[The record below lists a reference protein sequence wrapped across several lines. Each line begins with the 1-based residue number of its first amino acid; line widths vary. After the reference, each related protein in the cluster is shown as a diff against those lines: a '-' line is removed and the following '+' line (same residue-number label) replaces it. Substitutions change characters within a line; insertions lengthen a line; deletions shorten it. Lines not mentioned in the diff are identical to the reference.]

1 MKTYSTFDLN
11 LSATL
16 ITMGYKLIELDK
28 ANIKKVKFYFL
39 YEKGIEQSVM
49 DFWDNKITLPART
62 LFDNQKTCKNRIY
75 TDA

>member
-1 MKTYSTFDLN
+1 MKTYQTFDLN
-11 LSATL
+11 LCSTL

-28 ANIKKVKFYFL
+28 ANIKRVQFIFK
-39 YEKGIEQSVM
+39 YEKGIEQSAI
-49 DFWDNKITLPART
+49 DFWENKITLPAKA